1 MSDEFMQIK
10 QAIQTLLTNPQSVNG
25 LFSWLEGLH
34 KLELSDISKQEDLL
48 KAFDMARPDIKDITK
63 IARGINNTR
72 KLNADKFQFV
82 YAILQVLA
90 LRSIGRKEQVTY
102 ESRNMLSQ
110 EDRTALDW
118 LSKYL
123 EHKPGGVLDFATTN
137 TRSNSH

>member
-34 KLELSDISKQEDLL
+34 KQELSDISKQEELL
-48 KAFDMARPDIKDITK
+48 KTIETTIPELNVLVG
-63 IARGINNTR
+63 IARGTNNAR
-72 KLNADKFQFV
+72 KLNAKKFQFV

-90 LRSIGRKEQVTY
+90 LRNIDRKEQITY

-110 EDRTALDW
+110 EDRNALDW

-123 EHKPGGVLDFATTN
+123 EHKPGGADFE
-137 TRSNSH
+137 

>member
-34 KLELSDISKQEDLL
+34 KQELSDISKQEDLL

-63 IARGINNTR
+63 IVRGINNTR
-72 KLNADKFQFV
+72 KLNADKFQVV

-90 LRSIGRKEQVTY
+90 LRSIDRKEQVTY

-110 EDRTALDW
+110 EDRNALDW

-123 EHKPGGVLDFATTN
+123 EHKPGGTDFE
-137 TRSNSH
+137 